1 MNTTL
6 SEGIKL
12 VSEIKDLLTQS
23 PVNDVSIIVAPPYTH
38 LQKIV
43 ELTSSSS
50 VSAKGGNICVAAQN
64 CSHEPKGAYTG
75 EVSAEMIR
83 FAGVEYVIIGHS
95 ERRTYFKEDDSIL
108 SKKIDI
114 ALSNDLFPIYCC
126 GETVAERNAN
136 NHFET
141 VRDQI
146 DKGLFHLP
154 AYRTY
159 LTGRQAGRSANDF
172 GKIIVAYEPIWAIG
186 TGVTATS
193 EQVQEMHM
201 YIRSI
206 IEEKYDKNTAE
217 NTSII
222 YGGSCNPANAG
233 ELFANP
239 DVDGGLIGGASL
251 NAKDFVDIIKAIK
264 NAKFK
269 K

>member
-23 PVNDVSIIVAPPYTH
+23 PANDVVIIVAPPYTH

-43 ELTSSSS
+43 ELTDDS
-50 VSAKGGNICVAAQN
+50 NICVAAQN

-75 EVSAEMIR
+75 EISAEMIR
-83 FAGVEYVIIGHS
+83 SAGAEYVIIGHS
-95 ERRTYFKEDDSIL
+95 ERRAYFKEDNAIL
-108 SKKIDI
+108 SKKIDL
-114 ALSNDLFPIYCC
+114 ALANDLLPIYCC
-126 GETVAERNAN
+126 GETSAERNAN

-141 VRDQI
+141 VRNQI
-146 DKGLFHLP
+146 EKGLFHL
-154 AYRTY
+154 
-159 LTGRQAGRSANDF
+159 SANDF
-172 GKIIVAYEPIWAIG
+172 GKIIVAYEPVWAIG
-186 TGVTATS
+186 TGVTATP
-193 EQVQEMHM
+193 EQAQEMHVH
-201 YIRSI
+201 IRSI
-206 IEEKYDKNTAE
+206 IEVQYGNNTAE

-251 NAKDFVDIIKAIK
+251 KAGDFISIIKEMQNAKIKK
-264 NAKFK
+264 
-269 K
+269 

>member
-1 MNTTL
+1 
-6 SEGIKL
+6 
-12 VSEIKDLLTQS
+12 
-23 PVNDVSIIVAPPYTH
+23 
-38 LQKIV
+38 
-43 ELTSSSS
+43 
-50 VSAKGGNICVAAQN
+50 
-64 CSHEPKGAYTG
+64 
-75 EVSAEMIR
+75 MIGS
-83 FAGVEYVIIGHS
+83 AGVEYVIIGHS

-114 ALSNDLFPIYCC
+114 ALSNDLLTIYCC

-146 DKGLFHLP
+146 DKGLFHL
-154 AYRTY
+154 
-159 LTGRQAGRSANDF
+159 SANNF

-186 TGVTATS
+186 TGVTATP
-193 EQVQEMHM
+193 EQVQEMHIH
-201 YIRSI
+201 IRSI
-206 IEEKYDKNTAE
+206 IEEKYGKNTAE

>member
-23 PVNDVSIIVAPPYTH
+23 PANDVVIIVAPPHTH
-38 LQKIV
+38 LQKII
-43 ELTSSSS
+43 ELTSPPSPDIRSGRGIPP
-50 VSAKGGNICVAAQN
+50 KGGDICVAAQN

-75 EVSAEMIR
+75 EISAAMIGSVN
-83 FAGVEYVIIGHS
+83 AEYVIIGHS
-95 ERRTYFKEDDSIL
+95 ERRAYFKEDDSIL
-108 SKKIDI
+108 SKKTDI
-114 ALSNDLFPIYCC
+114 TLANDLLPIYCC
-126 GETVAERNAN
+126 GETVVERNAN

-146 DKGLFHLP
+146 EKGLFHL
-154 AYRTY
+154 
-159 LTGRQAGRSANDF
+159 SANDF
-172 GKIIVAYEPIWAIG
+172 GKIIVAYEPVWAIG

-193 EQVQEMHM
+193 EQAQEMHVH
-201 YIRSI
+201 IRSI
-206 IEEKYDKNTAE
+206 IEDKYGNNTAE

-233 ELFANP
+233 DLFANP

-251 NAKDFVDIIKAIK
+251 NAEDFVEIIHS
-264 NAKFK
+264 F
-269 K
+269 